1 MVSLNQELKDQLKV
15 IKTKSVEK
23 ILSPLID
30 ELIILTQGNNDNRPR
45 TNKSGAALLSNL
57 QTELQ
62 NFLSKAEHAISN
74 YPFEKNND
82 EIQQLGELIEEV
94 NENGRQMVV
103 RGSEFVNDTSHPTK
117 RTAANEAAKD
127 LLISVI
133 RLLIIADHVDVQ
145 KIIDKLHKAK
155 ESLDSLGSCKDVHQV
170 LDRYSKFCGEIE
182 EVTSITKKRIR
193 DLKNPNDVVDLQAV
207 FSSLHMNKHPLLTTT
222 KTYLKYPQS
231 EIAQEMKK
239 NIYNEIRKN
248 LKHIEEIL
256 DGKGEWNPVNGGIS
270 HLGNIDKLTHELE
283 NFQNNVYME
292 PYNFREHIHRP
303 LFEEQVERIVDM
315 CAEIADSEYTKEE
328 RKNKITIGCNEL
340 RFALQ
345 ELISEYINCGRKS
358 ESTVDLDLAMV
369 YLGRKIRDLRRHL
382 RRAAVD
388 YASDILLDTQSPL
401 LKLIDAASHGN
412 RNDTVKESKNFK
424 EYVHE
429 ILKVS
434 ELCSQMSTNVEG
446 IRNVRFCAFQ
456 IKRLSPEVI
465 NAAFVLCDNPNS
477 KEAQENMDIFKNI
490 WLNKMDLLTMAI
502 DSLMSVDDFLAVTEG
517 KIDDDFKSTIEG
529 IVGSDIYGL
538 HKATGDI
545 RGRSLRVCD
554 VVEAEMALTP
564 PTEYS
569 ETVKK
574 AAKFLRENVVPQFS
588 SHSKGITQ
596 KILDHQENGHEIDK
610 NSMIDEMID
619 ACGLIHNAV
628 KNVRHALLM
637 NRNPEDIDSDIE
649 YEEDGMTT
657 TVPDSRSQISDGDN
671 QQRVMRHL
679 PEEDKK
685 KIQEQIDVFKLAQ
698 RKFEH
703 EVGKWDETGNDIIA
717 LAKHM
722 CMIMMNMT
730 DFTRGRGP
738 YKKTSDVIKAAQEIS
753 DAGNKLNALAKT
765 IGNEC
770 VESETKKDLFAY
782 LQRIILYCQQLNITS
797 RVKAEVQEIGNE
809 LKVSGLDS
817 AMSLIQTA
825 KNLLNAVVLTVKAAY
840 IASTKY
846 RSKENKSRSI
856 VEWTVAPPKK
866 VKIVR
871 NHEKPRNGIIRR
883 ASERREVNPLKAL
896 QEFSVN

>member
-30 ELIILTQGNNDNRPR
+30 ELILLTQGSDANRPR
-45 TNKSGAALLSNL
+45 TNKSGATLLANL

-62 NFLSKAEHAISN
+62 NFLSKAEYVLSN
-74 YPFEKNND
+74 YSIERND
-82 EIQQLGELIEEV
+82 EIQQLGDLIEEI

-103 RGSEFVNDTSHPTK
+103 RGSEFVNDTGHPVK
-117 RTAANEAAKD
+117 RATANEAAKD
-127 LLISVI
+127 LLISII
-133 RLLIIADHVDVQ
+133 RLLIVADHVDVQ
-145 KIIDKLHKAK
+145 KIIEKIKKAK
-155 ESLDSLGSCKDVHQV
+155 ESLDSLDNCKDVHEV

-182 EVTSITKKRIR
+182 EVTSITKKRIK
-193 DLKNPNDVVDLQAV
+193 DLKNPNDIIDLQAI
-207 FSSLHMNKHPLLTTT
+207 FSSLCMNKHPLLTTT
-222 KTYLKYPQS
+222 KTYLKNPQS
-231 EIAQEMKK
+231 DKAKELKN

-248 LKHIEEIL
+248 LKHIEDIL
-256 DGKGEWNPVNGGIS
+256 DDKGEWNPNNGGMS
-270 HLGNIDKLTHELE
+270 HLGYIDKLIQELD
-283 NFQNNVYME
+283 NFQHNIYME
-292 PYNFREHIHRP
+292 PYSFREHLHRP
-303 LFEEQVERIVDM
+303 LFEEQVEKIVDM
-315 CAEIADSEYTKEE
+315 CAEIADSEYTREE
-328 RKNKITIGCNEL
+328 KKNKITIGCNEL

-345 ELISEYINCGRKS
+345 ELIGEYINCGSKS

-388 YASDILLDTQSPL
+388 YASDVLLDTQSPL
-401 LKLIDAASHGN
+401 IRLVEAAASGN
-412 RNDTVKESKNFK
+412 RNDTVKEAKNFK
-424 EYVHE
+424 EYINEV
-429 ILKVS
+429 IKVS
-434 ELCSQMSTNVEG
+434 ELCSKMSNNIEG
-446 IRNVRFCAFQ
+446 IRNVRFCTFQ

-465 NAAFVLCDNPNS
+465 NAAFLLCDNPNS
-477 KEAQENMDIFKNI
+477 KEIQENMDIFKNL

-502 DSLMSVDDFLAVTEG
+502 DSLMSVDDFLAVSEAR
-517 KIDDDFKSTIEG
+517 IDDNFKSTIEG
-529 IVGSDIYGL
+529 IVASNVYTL
-538 HKATGDI
+538 HKATNDI

-554 VVEAEMALTP
+554 VVEAEMALIP

-569 ETVKK
+569 EAVKK
-574 AAKFLRENVVPQFS
+574 ASKILRDNVLPQFTD
-588 SHSKGITQ
+588 HSKEITQ
-596 KILDHQENGHEIDK
+596 RILDHQENGYEIDK

-619 ACGLIHNAV
+619 ACGLLHNAV

-657 TVPDSRSQISDGDN
+657 TIPDTRSQVSDGDN

-753 DAGNKLNALAKT
+753 DAGNKLNALARQ

-866 VKIVR
+866 VKIIR
-871 NHEKPRNGIIRR
+871 NHDKPRNGVIRR
-883 ASERREVNPLKAL
+883 ASERREINPLKAL

>member
-30 ELIILTQGNNDNRPR
+30 ELILLTQGSDVNRPR
-45 TNKSGAALLSNL
+45 TNKSGATLLSNL

-62 NFLSKAEHAISN
+62 NFLSKAEFVLSN
-74 YPFEKNND
+74 YSIERGD
-82 EIQQLGELIEEV
+82 EIQQLSELIEEV

-103 RGSEFVNDTSHPTK
+103 RGSEFVNDTGHPVK
-117 RTAANEAAKD
+117 RTTANEAAKD
-127 LLISVI
+127 LLISII
-133 RLLIIADHVDVQ
+133 RLLIVVDHIDVQ
-145 KIIDKLHKAK
+145 KIIEKVDKAK
-155 ESLDSLGSCKDVHQV
+155 ASLDMLDNCRDMHEVI
-170 LDRYSKFCGEIE
+170 DRYSKFCSEIE
-182 EVTSITKKRIR
+182 EITSVTKKRVK
-193 DLKNPNDVVDLQAV
+193 DLKNPNDIIDLQAV
-207 FSSLHMNKHPLLTTT
+207 FSSIYMNKHPLLTTT

-231 EIAQEMKK
+231 DKAKEMKN

-248 LKHIEEIL
+248 LNNIEDIL
-256 DGKGEWNPVNGGIS
+256 NDKGEWNPNNGGMS
-270 HLGNIDKLTHELE
+270 HFGNIDKLIQELD
-283 NFQNNVYME
+283 NFQHNVYME
-292 PYNFREHIHRP
+292 PYSFREHLHRP
-303 LFEEQVERIVDM
+303 LFEEQVEKIVDM
-315 CAEIADSEYTKEE
+315 CAEIADSEYTREE
-328 RKNKITIGCNEL
+328 KKNKITIGCNEL

-345 ELISEYINCGRKS
+345 ELIGEYVNCRSKS
-358 ESTVDLDLAMV
+358 ESTVELDLAMV
-369 YLGRKIRDLRRHL
+369 YLGKKIRDLRRHL

-388 YASDILLDTQSPL
+388 YASDVLLDTQSPL
-401 LKLIDAASHGN
+401 IRLIEAASSGN
-412 RNDTVKESKNFK
+412 RNDTVKEGKNFK
-424 EYVHE
+424 DFVQEV
-429 ILKVS
+429 IKVS
-434 ELCSQMSTNVEG
+434 ELCSRMSNNIEG

-456 IKRLSPEVI
+456 IKRLSPEII
-465 NAAFVLCDNPNS
+465 NAAFLLCDNPNS
-477 KEAQENMDIFKNI
+477 KEIQENMETFKNI

-502 DSLMSVDDFLAVTEG
+502 DSLMSVDDFLAVSESR
-517 KIDDDFKSTIEG
+517 IDDDFKSTIEG
-529 IVGSDIYGL
+529 IVSSNIYTL

-545 RGRSLRVCD
+545 HGRSLRVCD
-554 VVEAEMALTP
+554 VVEAEMALIP

-574 AAKFLRENVVPQFS
+574 AAKILRDNVLPQFTN
-588 SHSKGITQ
+588 HSKEITQ
-596 KILDHQENGHEIDK
+596 RILDHQENGHEIDK

-619 ACGLIHNAV
+619 ACGLVHNAV

-657 TVPDSRSQISDGDN
+657 TIPDSRSQVSDGDN

-698 RKFEH
+698 KKFEH

-738 YKKTSDVIKAAQEIS
+738 YKKTSDVIRAAQEIS
-753 DAGNKLNALAKT
+753 DAGNKLNALARQ

-866 VKIVR
+866 
-871 NHEKPRNGIIRR
+871 
-883 ASERREVNPLKAL
+883 S
-896 QEFSVN
+896 